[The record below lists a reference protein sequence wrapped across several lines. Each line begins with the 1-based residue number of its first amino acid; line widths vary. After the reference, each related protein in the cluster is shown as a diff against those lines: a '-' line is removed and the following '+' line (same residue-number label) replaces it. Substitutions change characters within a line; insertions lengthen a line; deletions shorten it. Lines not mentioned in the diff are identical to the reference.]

1 MERISSESSSL
12 EPSLDNSNAELYRR
26 ELIKIRHQLDSA
38 NSEIKSLRNEVRLL
52 EEQKY
57 NAYKRI
63 AELNSKK

>member
-12 EPSLDNSNAELYRR
+12 DNSNAEIYRR

-38 NSEIKSLRNEVRLL
+38 NSEIKSLRNEVRQL

>member
-12 EPSLDNSNAELYRR
+12 DNSNAEIYRR

>member
-1 MERISSESSSL
+1 MERISSESS
-12 EPSLDNSNAELYRR
+12 SLDNSNAELYRR

>member
-1 MERISSESSSL
+1 MERISSESS
-12 EPSLDNSNAELYRR
+12 SLDNSNAELYRR
-26 ELIKIRHQLDSA
+26 ELIKMRDQLDSA
-38 NSEIKSLRNEVRLL
+38 NSEIKSLRNEVRQL

>member
-1 MERISSESSSL
+1 MERISSKSSDL

-38 NSEIKSLRNEVRLL
+38 NGEIKSLRNEVRQL

>member
-1 MERISSESSSL
+1 MERISSESSDL

-26 ELIKIRHQLDSA
+26 ELIKIRNQLNSA
-38 NSEIKSLRNEVRLL
+38 NGEIKSLRNEVRQL

-63 AELNSKK
+63 AELNSEK

>member
-26 ELIKIRHQLDSA
+26 ELIKIRNQLNSA
-38 NSEIKSLRNEVRLL
+38 NGEIKSLRNEVRLL

-63 AELNSKK
+63 AELSSEK